1 MSHNN
6 QCASDTVAL
15 GAKLVD
21 ALWLQLECLVTIDSF
36 GTLSQHTQCF
46 DPDLATTHDCV
57 RCLSSELFQDDCHVT
72 GAAPYLAM
80 NQEQLL

>member
-1 MSHNN
+1 MCKQYHGTWGQISG
-6 QCASDTVAL
+6 CTVAAT
-15 GAKLVD
+15 GVVFA
-21 ALWLQLECLVTIDSF
+21 IGSF

-57 RCLSSELFQDDCHVT
+57 RCLSSKLFHDDCCVT